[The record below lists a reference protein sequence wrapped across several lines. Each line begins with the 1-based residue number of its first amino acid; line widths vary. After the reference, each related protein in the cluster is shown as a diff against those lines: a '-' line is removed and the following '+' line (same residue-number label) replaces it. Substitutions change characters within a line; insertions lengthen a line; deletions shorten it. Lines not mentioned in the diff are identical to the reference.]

1 MKRFSRNPSWL
12 IVISLIT
19 SLLLG
24 ACSNEPTSKDT
35 NNTKVD
41 TVAKEKTEKKAESEE
56 QSSVQTADE
65 ENKNEPVAEPK
76 QSQEE
81 LAKSL
86 GLELV
91 TVGRVVDGDTIV
103 TSDGRKVRFVG
114 VNTPESTTRHEVYG
128 KEASNY
134 TKSKLEGKQ
143 VWLQK
148 DVSSTD
154 RYGRYLRIIW
164 MGVPTNDMDE
174 AEIRSKMFNA
184 DLVLNGYAEP
194 STYPPDVKYSEFFV
208 KFAREA
214 REANKG
220 LWSYGA
226 DGTTKGDL
234 DGSSTSKSSGSYS
247 TGSSTSS
254 GSSSSGT
261 DASTSA
267 GTKSEVFQNCTE
279 LRKVYP
285 NGVPAGHPAYQAK
298 MDRDKDNYACEQ

>member
-1 MKRFSRNPSWL
+1 M
-12 IVISLIT
+12 IISLIT

-24 ACSNEPTSKDT
+24 ACSNDTTSKET
-35 NNTKVD
+35 NNTKVN
-41 TVAKEKTEKKAESEE
+41 TVAKEKTEKKAESEKQAPAE
-56 QSSVQTADE
+56 TV
-65 ENKNEPVAEPK
+65 KNEPVAEPK

-174 AEIRSKMFNA
+174 AEIRSKMYNA

-247 TGSSTSS
+247 TGSSTST
-254 GSSSSGT
+254 GSTSSGT

-267 GTKSEVFQNCTE
+267 GTNSEIFQNCTE